1 MDGNVTAS
9 TLSLL
14 VSAEDGGQYLTCRAE
29 NLQLVTS
36 VLEDTWKLNVQCKDS
51 LSLSLSLSLF
61 RFVELRRNPVAILS
75 LSLSLAD
82 VPVVRLELGSKL
94 QASLIKEGDDVYME
108 CSIRA
113 NPWVTRVV
121 WKHNVSERSN

>member
-36 VLEDTWKLNVQCKDS
+36 VLEDTWKLNVQCKD
-51 LSLSLSLSLF
+51 SLSLF

>member
-1 MDGNVTAS
+1 MTAS

-36 VLEDTWKLNVQCKDS
+36 VLEDTWKLNVQCKD
-51 LSLSLSLSLF
+51 SLSLF